1 MAKGMDGVRHI
12 EAGMPIGQRIHVIG
26 NSASGKSTLAA
37 RLAEALDAAFV
48 EYLDALNWL
57 PGWVGLNET
66 NPDEFERR
74 IREAT
79 MGERW
84 VVAGSY
90 EKFSQRTI
98 LAAPRYRRLAR
109 FADAAPSLASPPPLV
124 EALAIQGGC
133 SGEPTTSSSGHNS

>member
-1 MAKGMDGVRHI
+1 
-12 EAGMPIGQRIHVIG
+12 MPIGQRIHVIG

-37 RLAEALDAAFV
+37 SLAESLDAAFV
-48 EYLDALNWL
+48 ELDALNWL

-84 VVAGSY
+84 VVAVPTRSSPSGPSGRASIPSSGSICRCGS
-90 EKFSQRTI
+90 F
-98 LAAPRYRRLAR
+98 
-109 FADAAPSLASPPPLV
+109 
-124 EALAIQGGC
+124 
-133 SGEPTTSSSGHNS
+133 SGEPSAARGSVGDPGS